1 MSIRNGLLLGEDFI
15 FRKENIVF
23 TQKILEIGSCCDNS
37 CKEEFDAT
45 GCYVIPGLVDTHM
58 HSAVG
63 EAFIEAERDTA
74 RNICAFEAACG
85 TTSLIPTLGGASCEK
100 TIRMICYLVAEAK
113 KINRDDRA
121 KCAAIRGIH
130 LEGPFFSKKYCGS
143 FLPEDFREVSK
154 AEMESYMEVGKG
166 MLRIVSL
173 APELPGALL
182 LTRLLRQNKITVSAG
197 HSGASFKEMQQAVQ
211 AGVLRTTHT
220 FNAMAPL
227 HHRSPGILGAALM
240 QDEVYCELICDLF
253 HVHPEIIRMVYRLK
267 GPDRIIAIS
276 DSEIGTGLRDGK
288 YITNGR
294 RITVKNGETYAED
307 GSIYGSSVTLLQC
320 VRNLVKIGIPLSE
333 AVKMASFNPAV
344 SSGIADET
352 GSLSCGKTADILVLD
367 PDLRLKAVFLRG
379 NLISRI

>member
-1 MSIRNGLLLGEDFI
+1 
-15 FRKENIVF
+15 
-23 TQKILEIGSCCDNS
+23 
-37 CKEEFDAT
+37 
-45 GCYVIPGLVDTHM
+45 
-58 HSAVG
+58 
-63 EAFIEAERDTA
+63 
-74 RNICAFEAACG
+74 
-85 TTSLIPTLGGASCEK
+85 
-100 TIRMICYLVAEAK
+100 
-113 KINRDDRA
+113 
-121 KCAAIRGIH
+121 
-130 LEGPFFSKKYCGS
+130 
-143 FLPEDFREVSK
+143 
-154 AEMESYMEVGKG
+154 

-320 VRNLVKIGIPLSE
+320 VRNLVKIGIPLSDRQFILR
-333 AVKMASFNPAV
+333 KNCRYPCF
-344 SSGIADET
+344 
-352 GSLSCGKTADILVLD
+352 GS
-367 PDLRLKAVFLRG
+367 
-379 NLISRI
+379 